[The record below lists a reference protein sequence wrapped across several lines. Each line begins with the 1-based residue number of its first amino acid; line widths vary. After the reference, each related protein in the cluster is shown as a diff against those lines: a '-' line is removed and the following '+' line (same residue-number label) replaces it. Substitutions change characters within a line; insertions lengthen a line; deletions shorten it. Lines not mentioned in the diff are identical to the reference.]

1 MKRIVMFLFV
11 ALVTLYATPLPV
23 VPADAGGT
31 LGFVTGG
38 GTKDQ
43 FSFVGRVYLTSREA
57 AKGHFVILIHPDVPD
72 GSTVAVTCVYRDFD
86 SVTISGNTASFHSVG
101 KCKVLLTDGS
111 TAKFTSD
118 NVFGITDN
126 GQPGAG
132 TDTIDVNFLGAS
144 GIAIPGGFLSGGNFV
159 ISAP

>member
-1 MKRIVMFLFV
+1 MIRKAIVLAV
-11 ALVTLYATPLPV
+11 ALVAALAPLPPV
-23 VPADAGGT
+23 LPADAGGT

-57 AKGHFVILIHPDVPD
+57 AKGHFVILIHPDLPD
-72 GSTVAVTCVYRDFD
+72 GNTVAVTCVYRDFD
-86 SVTISGNTASFHSVG
+86 SVSFSGPTASFHSVG

-118 NVFGITDN
+118 NVFGISDN

-144 GIAIPGGFLSGGNFV
+144 GIAIPGGFLTTGNFV
-159 ISAP
+159 VSAP

>member
-1 MKRIVMFLFV
+1 MIRKAIVLAV
-11 ALVTLYATPLPV
+11 ALAVLVTLLPAL
-23 VPADAGGT
+23 PAEAGGT

-57 AKGHFVILIHPDVPD
+57 AKGHFVILIHPNVPD
-72 GSTVAVTCVYRDFD
+72 GNTVAVTCVYRDFD
-86 SVTISGNTASFHSVG
+86 SVSFSENTASFHSVG

-118 NVFGITDN
+118 NLFSITDN
-126 GQPGAG
+126 GEPGAG

-144 GIAIPGGFLSGGNFV
+144 GIAIPGGFLATGNFV
-159 ISAP
+159 VSVP